1 MNLDLVTTFRSVAT
15 DLLIQF
21 GRPVTHT
28 HGTGIGVE
36 IQAVLEQS
44 AEPVGEYGE
53 RVESRWTATVTKASG
68 AAVGDTLSHAA
79 DNPADD
85 DVVWKLTQMI
95 SDDGFVQTFALRLN
109 PPVVTP

>member
-28 HGTGIGVE
+28 HGTGSGVE

-44 AEPVGEYGE
+44 AEPAGEYGE
-53 RVESRWTATVTKASG
+53 RVESRWTATVAKASS
-68 AAVGDTLSHAA
+68 AVVGDTLTHPA
-79 DNPADD
+79 DDPADD

-95 SDDGFVQTFALRLN
+95 SDDGFVQQFALRLN

>member
-28 HGTGIGVE
+28 NADDDEVL
-36 IQAVLEQS
+36 IQAVIEQS
-44 AEPVGEYGE
+44 AEPAGEYGE
-53 RVESRWTATVTKASG
+53 RVESRWTATVAKASS
-68 AAVGDTLSHAA
+68 AVVGDTLTHPA
-79 DNPADD
+79 DDPADD

-95 SDDGFVQTFALRLN
+95 SDDGFVQQFALRLN
-109 PPVVTP
+109 QPVVTP